1 VTNGE
6 EPCESDAYKLI
17 PPHKLVV
24 VKRLGVTKTRQC
36 IRISNVAPNIQ
47 IAPFNEN
54 LTTLR
59 RAVAERVFLVKED
72 GVFQEPPKPKP
83 KHFENTLASVRDM
96 LRSHL
101 PSTAPMSYVD
111 TVNTFKG
118 CKKKRYERAYCNI
131 LSTRRDVAKEAEVSV
146 FVKYEKT
153 DRTIKKDPVPR
164 VISPRTPEYNLRVAR
179 YLRKIE
185 DPIFDALGELF
196 EHKTVMKGVT
206 MTQTAR
212 LLREKWEMFRKPVAV
227 GLDASRFDQHVSR
240 EALEFEHSIYDK
252 CFKFKHHQD
261 KLRELLKHQLK
272 NKCAGYVNDGSVKY
286 TTDGTRMSGD
296 MNTSLG
302 NCILMCMMIKAYSI
316 HCGVNLQ
323 LANNG
328 DDCVVFMEERDL
340 HKFNKGLN
348 VWFRKM
354 GFNMVVEKPAK
365 VFEEIEF
372 CQTKPIFCGNS
383 DCGESWVMCRNPW
396 TAIAKDS
403 VLMKNPKNVSNA
415 FFKQW
420 CDAVGTGGIALA
432 GGLPIF
438 QSFYEMMKRSGQVV
452 RKNHQGKN
460 RLMETNEL
468 LPWFM
473 RETGLKGGR
482 VLGAVAPETRSSFY
496 FAFGVTPDEQI
507 CLENSYDSQVIATSH
522 GDWHPREMFPI
533 CV

>member
-1 VTNGE
+1 
-6 EPCESDAYKLI
+6 
-17 PPHKLVV
+17 LVV
-24 VKRLGVTKTRQC
+24 EERLGVTKTRQC
-36 IRISNVAPNIQ
+36 LRISRVAPNIQ

-59 RAVAERVFLVKED
+59 RAVAERVFLVKEN
-72 GVFQEPPKPKP
+72 GVFQEPPKPRL

-96 LRSHL
+96 LRPHL
-101 PSTAPMSYVD
+101 PSTAPLSFVD

-118 CKKKRYERAYCNI
+118 CKKKRYERAYRNI
-131 LSTRRDVAKEAEVSV
+131 LSTRRDIVKEAKVSV

-153 DRTIKKDPVPR
+153 DRTLKKDPVPR

-185 DPIFDALGELF
+185 DPIFDALGDLF
-196 EHKTVMKGVT
+196 GHKTVMKGVT

-240 EALEFEHSIYDK
+240 EALEFEHSIYK
-252 CFKFKHHQD
+252 MCFKFKHHQR
-261 KLRELLKHQLK
+261 KLMSLLKHQLR
-272 NKCAGYVNDGSVKY
+272 NECSGYVPDGSVKY

-302 NCILMCMMIKAYSI
+302 NCVLMCMMIKAYSN
-316 HCGVNLQ
+316 HCGVKLQ

-328 DDCVVFMEERDL
+328 DDCVVFMEQNDL
-340 HKFNKGLN
+340 KMFNKGLN

-354 GFNMVVEKPAK
+354 GFNMVVEAPAND
-365 VFEEIEF
+365 FEDIEF
-372 CQTKPIFCGNS
+372 CQTKPIFDGKT
-383 DCGESWVMCRNPW
+383 WVMCRNPW

-403 VLMKNPKNVSNA
+403 VLMKNPNIVNDQ

-420 CDAVGTGGIALA
+420 CDAVGTGGMALA
-432 GGLPIF
+432 GCLPVF
-438 QSFYEMMKRSGQVV
+438 QSFYGMMKRSGQVT
-452 RKNHQGKN
+452 RKNWK
-460 RLMETNEL
+460 RKTVLMETNEL
-468 LPWFM
+468 LPWYM
-473 RETGLKGGR
+473 REVGLKGGR
-482 VLGAVAPETRSSFY
+482 VSGVITPETRSSFY

-507 CLENSYDSQVIATSH
+507 CLENFYDSQIIATSR
-522 GDWHPREMFPI
+522 GEWHPREMFPI